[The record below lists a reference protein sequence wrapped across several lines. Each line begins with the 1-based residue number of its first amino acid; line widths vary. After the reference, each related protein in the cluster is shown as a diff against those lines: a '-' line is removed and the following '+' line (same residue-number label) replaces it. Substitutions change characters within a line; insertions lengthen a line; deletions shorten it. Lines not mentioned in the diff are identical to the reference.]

1 MPSKSRYPFLQLT
14 LHDFMTVCF
23 LLVLGI
29 PISITSISAVLYL
42 TSASQARHP
51 LPPSKRHRHSCYLH
65 IAILTLFTPFVPAC
79 YAEGWHLCTTALLHH
94 GTVAPRHFSCIL
106 ASLANG
112 RIGRVCFLH
121 ALCTPACCWHNQ
133 IPFITFLQE
142 PKTLQ

>member
-42 TSASQARHP
+42 TSAFQARHP

-65 IAILTLFTPFVPAC
+65 IAILTLFTQFVPAC
-79 YAEGWHLCTTALLHH
+79 YAEPRHRCTTAFLVHSGIPCEWANWACLLSSRSLH
-94 GTVAPRHFSCIL
+94 PSLLL
-106 ASLANG
+106 AQSNSFHYLPTRTKNTT
-112 RIGRVCFLH
+112 I
-121 ALCTPACCWHNQ
+121 AL
-133 IPFITFLQE
+133 LL
-142 PKTLQ
+142 KTQH